1 MLAGMLKSDIAIEV
15 SKKIIYAFISMR
27 KFINE
32 NKDMFKRLT
41 TIEYKMIEYDDS
53 FNKIF
58 NALEPKKIKKEKIF
72 FNGEIYEAYS
82 LIIDLIK
89 EANSR
94 IIIIDNYI
102 DKSILDMLVYKK
114 ESVDL
119 EIVTS

>member
-102 DKSILDMLVYKK
+102 DKSILDMLVYNK